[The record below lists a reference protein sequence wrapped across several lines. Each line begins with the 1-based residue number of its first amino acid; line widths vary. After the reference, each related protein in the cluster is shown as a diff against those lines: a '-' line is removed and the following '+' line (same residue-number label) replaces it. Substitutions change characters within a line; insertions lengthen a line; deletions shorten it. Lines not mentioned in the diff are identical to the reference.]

1 STRHTVGPWAAT
13 DQHGG
18 PPAALLVR
26 ALERVLPVDG
36 WLARISV
43 DLLSAIPVADL
54 TVSASV
60 VRPGRSVQLAVAT
73 LAAGGRDV
81 ARATGWWHR
90 LGDTAAVASTAG
102 PPPLPDQADPV
113 DDRWPGG
120 YLRAMEWRRVKGD
133 FAEPGPAV
141 IWSRMRIPLVEG
153 EQPSSIQRRRASCS
167 ASTPR
172 PRSARPAAATR
183 SPRCPTPPGR
193 SAAARRPCWSG
204 LGERARRR
212 DRLARPA
219 RSAAAGRRRAGPGRG
234 ARPRVRGHCGGERA
248 AGVSQRPALR
258 AAWTGAGAD

>member
-1 STRHTVGPWAAT
+1 VTAFYLPAGDGAFRSTPHTVGPWAAT

-54 TVSASV
+54 TVAASV

-90 LGDTAAVASTAG
+90 LGDTAAVASFAA

-120 YLRAMEWRRVKGD
+120 YLQAMEWRRVKGD

-153 EQPSSIQRRRASCS
+153 EQPSSTQRLMASADSGNGVGS
-167 ASTPR
+167 ALSLEDWIYVNTELTVHLLR
-172 PRSARPAAATR
+172 PPEGELF
-183 SPRCPTPPGR
+183 CLD
-193 SAAARRPCWSG
+193 SAAAIGPTGGGYAITTLSDTA
-204 LGERARRR
+204 GEV
-212 DRLARPA
+212 
-219 RSAAAGRRRAGPGRG
+219 GRG
-234 ARPRVRGHCGGERA
+234 AQALLVRAR
-248 AGVSQRPALR
+248 
-258 AAWTGAGAD
+258 

>member
-1 STRHTVGPWAAT
+1 MTAFYLPAGDGVFRSTPHTVGPWAAT

-54 TVSASV
+54 TVAASV

-90 LGDTAAVASTAG
+90 LGDTAAVASTAA

-153 EQPSSIQRRRASCS
+153 EQPSSIQRLMASADSGNGVGS
-167 ASTPR
+167 ALSLEDWIYVNTELTVHLLR
-172 PRSARPAAATR
+172 PPEGELF
-183 SPRCPTPPGR
+183 CLD
-193 SAAARRPCWSG
+193 SAAAIGPTGGGYAITTLSDTA
-204 LGERARRR
+204 GEV
-212 DRLARPA
+212 
-219 RSAAAGRRRAGPGRG
+219 GRG
-234 ARPRVRGHCGGERA
+234 AQALLVRAR
-248 AGVSQRPALR
+248 
-258 AAWTGAGAD
+258 

>member
-1 STRHTVGPWAAT
+1 VTAFYLPAGDGVFRSTPHTVGPWAAT

-54 TVSASV
+54 SVAASV

-73 LAAGGRDV
+73 LAAGGRDM
-81 ARATGWWHR
+81 ARATAWWHR
-90 LGDTAAVASTAG
+90 LGDTAAVASTAA

-153 EQPSSIQRRRASCS
+153 EQPSSTQQLMASADSGNGVGS
-167 ASTPR
+167 ALSLEDWVYVNTELTVHLLR
-172 PRSARPAAATR
+172 PPEGELFCLDSATAIG
-183 SPRCPTPPGR
+183 PTGGGYAITTL
-193 SAAARRPCWSG
+193 SDTA
-204 LGERARRR
+204 GEV
-212 DRLARPA
+212 
-219 RSAAAGRRRAGPGRG
+219 GRG
-234 ARPRVRGHCGGERA
+234 AQALLVRAR
-248 AGVSQRPALR
+248 
-258 AAWTGAGAD
+258 

>member
-1 STRHTVGPWAAT
+1 MSGAAAFYVSVGGGVFRSTAHTVGPWAAT

-26 ALERVLPVDG
+26 ALEQVLPAAQG

-43 DLLSAIPVADL
+43 DLLGAVPVADL

-81 ARATGWWHR
+81 ARATAWWHR
-90 LGDTAAVASTAG
+90 LGDTAAVSSTAG
-102 PPPLPDQADPV
+102 PPPLPDQPDPV

-120 YLRAMEWRRVKGD
+120 YLQAMEWRRVKGD

-153 EQPSSIQRRRASCS
+153 EHPSPTQRLVASADSGNGVGS
-167 ASTPR
+167 ALSLEDWLYVNTELTVHLLR
-172 PRSARPAAATR
+172 PPEGELFCLDSVATIG
-183 SPRCPTPPGR
+183 PTGGGYAITTL
-193 SAAARRPCWSG
+193 SDTA
-204 LGERARRR
+204 GEV
-212 DRLARPA
+212 
-219 RSAAAGRRRAGPGRG
+219 GRG
-234 ARPRVRGHCGGERA
+234 AQALLVRPR
-248 AGVSQRPALR
+248 
-258 AAWTGAGAD
+258 

>member
-1 STRHTVGPWAAT
+1 MTAFYLPAGDGVFRSTPHTVGPWAAT

-54 TVSASV
+54 SVAASV

-153 EQPSSIQRRRASCS
+153 EQPSSIQRLMASADSGNGVGS
-167 ASTPR
+167 ALSLEDWIYVNTELTVHLLR
-172 PRSARPAAATR
+172 PPEGELF
-183 SPRCPTPPGR
+183 CLD
-193 SAAARRPCWSG
+193 SAAAIGPTGGGYAITTLSDTA
-204 LGERARRR
+204 GEV
-212 DRLARPA
+212 
-219 RSAAAGRRRAGPGRG
+219 GRG
-234 ARPRVRGHCGGERA
+234 AQALLVRAR
-248 AGVSQRPALR
+248 
-258 AAWTGAGAD
+258 

>member
-1 STRHTVGPWAAT
+1 MTAFYLPAGDGVFRSTPHTVGPWAAT

-90 LGDTAAVASTAG
+90 LGDTAAVASFAA

-153 EQPSSIQRRRASCS
+153 EQPSSIQRLMASADSGNGVGS
-167 ASTPR
+167 ALSLEDWIYVNTELTVHLLR
-172 PRSARPAAATR
+172 PPEGEMF
-183 SPRCPTPPGR
+183 CLD
-193 SAAARRPCWSG
+193 SAAAIGPTGGGYAITTLSDTA
-204 LGERARRR
+204 GEV
-212 DRLARPA
+212 
-219 RSAAAGRRRAGPGRG
+219 GRG
-234 ARPRVRGHCGGERA
+234 AQALLVRAR
-248 AGVSQRPALR
+248 
-258 AAWTGAGAD
+258 

>member
-1 STRHTVGPWAAT
+1 VTAFYLPAGDGVFRSTPHTVGPWAAT

-54 TVSASV
+54 TVAASV

-90 LGDTAAVASTAG
+90 LGDTAAVASTAA

-153 EQPSSIQRRRASCS
+153 EQPTSTQRLMASADSGNGVGS
-167 ASTPR
+167 ALSLEHWIYVNTELTVHLLR
-172 PRSARPAAATR
+172 PPEGELFCLDS
-183 SPRCPTPPGR
+183 
-193 SAAARRPCWSG
+193 SAAIGPTGGGYAITTLSDTA
-204 LGERARRR
+204 GEV
-212 DRLARPA
+212 
-219 RSAAAGRRRAGPGRG
+219 GRG
-234 ARPRVRGHCGGERA
+234 AQALLVRAR
-248 AGVSQRPALR
+248 
-258 AAWTGAGAD
+258 

>member
-1 STRHTVGPWAAT
+1 VTAFYLPAGDGVFRSTPHTVGPWAAT

-54 TVSASV
+54 SVAASV

-81 ARATGWWHR
+81 ARATAWWHR
-90 LGDTAAVASTAG
+90 LGDTAAVASTAA

-120 YLRAMEWRRVKGD
+120 YLQAMEWRRVKGD

-153 EQPSSIQRRRASCS
+153 EQPSSTQRLMASADSGNGVGS
-167 ASTPR
+167 ALPLEDWRYVNTELTVHLLR
-172 PRSARPAAATR
+172 PPEGELFCLDSVATIG
-183 SPRCPTPPGR
+183 PTGGGYAITTL
-193 SAAARRPCWSG
+193 SDTA
-204 LGERARRR
+204 GEV
-212 DRLARPA
+212 
-219 RSAAAGRRRAGPGRG
+219 GRG
-234 ARPRVRGHCGGERA
+234 AQALLVRPR
-248 AGVSQRPALR
+248 
-258 AAWTGAGAD
+258 

>member
-1 STRHTVGPWAAT
+1 VTAFYLPAGDGVFRSTPHTVGPWATT

-54 TVSASV
+54 TVAASV

-153 EQPSSIQRRRASCS
+153 EQPSSIQRLMASADSGNGVGS
-167 ASTPR
+167 ALSLEDWIYVNTELTVHLLR
-172 PRSARPAAATR
+172 PPEGELF
-183 SPRCPTPPGR
+183 CLD
-193 SAAARRPCWSG
+193 SAAAIGPTGGGYAITTLSDTA
-204 LGERARRR
+204 GEV
-212 DRLARPA
+212 
-219 RSAAAGRRRAGPGRG
+219 GRG
-234 ARPRVRGHCGGERA
+234 AQALLVRAR
-248 AGVSQRPALR
+248 
-258 AAWTGAGAD
+258 

>member
-1 STRHTVGPWAAT
+1 VTAFYLPAGDGVFRSTPHTVGPWAAT

-54 TVSASV
+54 TVAASV

-90 LGDTAAVASTAG
+90 LGDTAAVASFAA

-120 YLRAMEWRRVKGD
+120 YLQAMEWRRVKGD

-153 EQPSSIQRRRASCS
+153 EQPSSTQRLMASADSGNGVGS
-167 ASTPR
+167 ALSLEDWIYVNTELTVHLLR
-172 PRSARPAAATR
+172 PPEGELF
-183 SPRCPTPPGR
+183 CLD
-193 SAAARRPCWSG
+193 SAAAIGPTGGGYAITTLSDTA
-204 LGERARRR
+204 GEV
-212 DRLARPA
+212 
-219 RSAAAGRRRAGPGRG
+219 GRG
-234 ARPRVRGHCGGERA
+234 AQALLVRAR
-248 AGVSQRPALR
+248 
-258 AAWTGAGAD
+258 

>member
-1 STRHTVGPWAAT
+1 MTAFYLPAGDGVFRSTPHTVGPWATT

-54 TVSASV
+54 TVAASV

-120 YLRAMEWRRVKGD
+120 YLQAMEWRRVKGD

-153 EQPSSIQRRRASCS
+153 EQPSSIQRLMASADSGNGVGS
-167 ASTPR
+167 ALSLEDWIYVNTELTVHLLR
-172 PRSARPAAATR
+172 PPEGELF
-183 SPRCPTPPGR
+183 CLD
-193 SAAARRPCWSG
+193 SAAAIGPTGGGYAITTLSDTA
-204 LGERARRR
+204 GEV
-212 DRLARPA
+212 
-219 RSAAAGRRRAGPGRG
+219 GRG
-234 ARPRVRGHCGGERA
+234 AQALLVRAR
-248 AGVSQRPALR
+248 
-258 AAWTGAGAD
+258 

>member
-1 STRHTVGPWAAT
+1 MTAFYLPAGDGVFRSTPHTVGPWAAT

-54 TVSASV
+54 TVAASV

-90 LGDTAAVASTAG
+90 LGDTAAVASTAA

-153 EQPSSIQRRRASCS
+153 EQPSSTQRLMASADSGNGVGS
-167 ASTPR
+167 ALSLEDWIYVNTELTVHLLR
-172 PRSARPAAATR
+172 PPEGELF
-183 SPRCPTPPGR
+183 CLD
-193 SAAARRPCWSG
+193 SAAAIGPTGGGYAITTLSDTA
-204 LGERARRR
+204 GEV
-212 DRLARPA
+212 
-219 RSAAAGRRRAGPGRG
+219 GRG
-234 ARPRVRGHCGGERA
+234 AQALLVRAR
-248 AGVSQRPALR
+248 
-258 AAWTGAGAD
+258 

>member
-1 STRHTVGPWAAT
+1 MTAFYLPAGDGVFRSTPHTVGPWAAT

-54 TVSASV
+54 TVAASV

-73 LAAGGRDV
+73 LAAGARDV

-90 LGDTAAVASTAG
+90 LGDTAAVASTAA
-102 PPPLPDQADPV
+102 PPPLPDQADPA

-153 EQPSSIQRRRASCS
+153 EQPSSTQRLMASADSGNGVGS
-167 ASTPR
+167 ALSLEDWIYVNTELTVHLLR
-172 PRSARPAAATR
+172 PPEGELF
-183 SPRCPTPPGR
+183 CLD
-193 SAAARRPCWSG
+193 SAAAIGPTGGGYAITTLSDTA
-204 LGERARRR
+204 GEV
-212 DRLARPA
+212 
-219 RSAAAGRRRAGPGRG
+219 GRG
-234 ARPRVRGHCGGERA
+234 AQALLVRAR
-248 AGVSQRPALR
+248 
-258 AAWTGAGAD
+258 

>member
-1 STRHTVGPWAAT
+1 MTAFYLPAGDGAFRSTPHTVGPWAAT

-54 TVSASV
+54 TVAASV

-90 LGDTAAVASTAG
+90 LGDTAAVASFAA

-120 YLRAMEWRRVKGD
+120 YLQAMEWRRVKGD

-153 EQPSSIQRRRASCS
+153 EQPSSTQRLMASADSGNGVGS
-167 ASTPR
+167 ALSLEDWIYVNTELTVHLLR
-172 PRSARPAAATR
+172 PPEGELF
-183 SPRCPTPPGR
+183 CLD
-193 SAAARRPCWSG
+193 SAAAIGPTGGGYAITTLSDTA
-204 LGERARRR
+204 GEV
-212 DRLARPA
+212 
-219 RSAAAGRRRAGPGRG
+219 GRG
-234 ARPRVRGHCGGERA
+234 AQALLVRAR
-248 AGVSQRPALR
+248 
-258 AAWTGAGAD
+258 

>member
-1 STRHTVGPWAAT
+1 VTAFYLPAGDGVFRSTPHTVGPWAAT

-54 TVSASV
+54 SVAASV

-81 ARATGWWHR
+81 ARATAWWHR
-90 LGDTAAVASTAG
+90 LGDTAAVASTAA

-153 EQPSSIQRRRASCS
+153 EQPSSTQRLMASADSGNGVGS
-167 ASTPR
+167 ALSLEDWIYVNTELTVHLLR
-172 PRSARPAAATR
+172 PPEGELFCLDSATAIGP
-183 SPRCPTPPGR
+183 
-193 SAAARRPCWSG
+193 SG
-204 LGERARRR
+204 GGYAITTLSDTAGEV
-212 DRLARPA
+212 
-219 RSAAAGRRRAGPGRG
+219 GRG
-234 ARPRVRGHCGGERA
+234 AQALLVRAR
-248 AGVSQRPALR
+248 
-258 AAWTGAGAD
+258 

>member
-1 STRHTVGPWAAT
+1 MTAFYLPAGDGVFRSTPHTVGPWAAT

-54 TVSASV
+54 TVAASV

-90 LGDTAAVASTAG
+90 LGDTAAVASFAA

-120 YLRAMEWRRVKGD
+120 YLQAMEWRRVKGD

-153 EQPSSIQRRRASCS
+153 EQPSSIQRLMASADSGNGVGS
-167 ASTPR
+167 ALSLEDWIYVNTELTVHLLR
-172 PRSARPAAATR
+172 PPEGELF
-183 SPRCPTPPGR
+183 CLD
-193 SAAARRPCWSG
+193 SAAAIGPTGGGYAITTLSDTA
-204 LGERARRR
+204 GEV
-212 DRLARPA
+212 
-219 RSAAAGRRRAGPGRG
+219 GRG
-234 ARPRVRGHCGGERA
+234 AQALLVRAR
-248 AGVSQRPALR
+248 
-258 AAWTGAGAD
+258 

>member
-1 STRHTVGPWAAT
+1 MTAFYLPAGDGVFRSTPHTVGPWAAT

-18 PPAALLVR
+18 PPAALLAR

-54 TVSASV
+54 TVAASV

-90 LGDTAAVASTAG
+90 LGDTAAVASFAA

-120 YLRAMEWRRVKGD
+120 YLQAMEWRRVKGD

-153 EQPSSIQRRRASCS
+153 EQPSSTQRLMASADSGNGVGS
-167 ASTPR
+167 ALSLEDWIYVNTELTVHLLR
-172 PRSARPAAATR
+172 PPEGELF
-183 SPRCPTPPGR
+183 CLD
-193 SAAARRPCWSG
+193 SAAAIGPTGGGYAITTLSDTA
-204 LGERARRR
+204 GEV
-212 DRLARPA
+212 
-219 RSAAAGRRRAGPGRG
+219 GRG
-234 ARPRVRGHCGGERA
+234 AQALLVRAR
-248 AGVSQRPALR
+248 
-258 AAWTGAGAD
+258 

>member
-1 STRHTVGPWAAT
+1 MTAFYLPAGDGVFRSTPHTVGPWAAT

-90 LGDTAAVASTAG
+90 LGDTAAVASFAA

-120 YLRAMEWRRVKGD
+120 YLQAMEWRRVKGD

-153 EQPSSIQRRRASCS
+153 EQPSSIQRLMASADSGNGVGS
-167 ASTPR
+167 ALSLEDWIYVNTELTVHLLR
-172 PRSARPAAATR
+172 PPEGELF
-183 SPRCPTPPGR
+183 CLD
-193 SAAARRPCWSG
+193 SAAAIGPTGGGYAITTLSDTA
-204 LGERARRR
+204 GEV
-212 DRLARPA
+212 
-219 RSAAAGRRRAGPGRG
+219 GRG
-234 ARPRVRGHCGGERA
+234 AQALLVRAR
-248 AGVSQRPALR
+248 
-258 AAWTGAGAD
+258 

>member
-1 STRHTVGPWAAT
+1 VTAFYLPAGDGVFRSTPHTVGPWAAT

-54 TVSASV
+54 TVAASV

-153 EQPSSIQRRRASCS
+153 EQPSSIQRLMASADSGNGVGS
-167 ASTPR
+167 ALSLEDWIYVNTELTVHLLR
-172 PRSARPAAATR
+172 PPEGELF
-183 SPRCPTPPGR
+183 CLD
-193 SAAARRPCWSG
+193 SAAAIGPTGGGYAITTLSDTA
-204 LGERARRR
+204 GEV
-212 DRLARPA
+212 
-219 RSAAAGRRRAGPGRG
+219 GRG
-234 ARPRVRGHCGGERA
+234 AQALLVRAR
-248 AGVSQRPALR
+248 
-258 AAWTGAGAD
+258 

>member
-1 STRHTVGPWAAT
+1 MTAFYLPAGDGVFRSTPHTVGPWAAT

-54 TVSASV
+54 TVAASV

-81 ARATGWWHR
+81 ARATAWWHR
-90 LGDTAAVASTAG
+90 LGDTAAVASTAA

-120 YLRAMEWRRVKGD
+120 YLQAMEWRRVKGD

-153 EQPSSIQRRRASCS
+153 EQPSSTQRLMASADSGNGVGS
-167 ASTPR
+167 ALSLEDWIYVNTELTVHLLR
-172 PRSARPAAATR
+172 PPEGELF
-183 SPRCPTPPGR
+183 CLD
-193 SAAARRPCWSG
+193 SAAAIGPTGGGYAITTLSDTA
-204 LGERARRR
+204 GEV
-212 DRLARPA
+212 
-219 RSAAAGRRRAGPGRG
+219 GRG
-234 ARPRVRGHCGGERA
+234 AQALLVRAR
-248 AGVSQRPALR
+248 
-258 AAWTGAGAD
+258 

>member
-1 STRHTVGPWAAT
+1 MTAFYLPAGDGVFRSTPHTVGPWAAT

-54 TVSASV
+54 TVAASV

-90 LGDTAAVASTAG
+90 LGDTAAVASTAA

-153 EQPSSIQRRRASCS
+153 EQPSSTQRLMASADSGNGVGS
-167 ASTPR
+167 ALSLEDWIYVNTEPTVHLLR
-172 PRSARPAAATR
+172 PPEGELF
-183 SPRCPTPPGR
+183 CLD
-193 SAAARRPCWSG
+193 SAAAIGPTGGGYAITTLSDTA
-204 LGERARRR
+204 GEV
-212 DRLARPA
+212 
-219 RSAAAGRRRAGPGRG
+219 GRG
-234 ARPRVRGHCGGERA
+234 AQALLVRAR
-248 AGVSQRPALR
+248 
-258 AAWTGAGAD
+258 

>member
-1 STRHTVGPWAAT
+1 MTAFYLPAGDGVFRSTPHTVGPWAAT

-54 TVSASV
+54 TVAASV

-153 EQPSSIQRRRASCS
+153 EQPSSIQRLMASADSGNGVGS
-167 ASTPR
+167 ALSLEDWIYVNTELTVHLLR
-172 PRSARPAAATR
+172 PPEGELF
-183 SPRCPTPPGR
+183 CLD
-193 SAAARRPCWSG
+193 SAAAIGPTGGGYAITTLSDTA
-204 LGERARRR
+204 GEV
-212 DRLARPA
+212 
-219 RSAAAGRRRAGPGRG
+219 GRG
-234 ARPRVRGHCGGERA
+234 AQALLVRAR
-248 AGVSQRPALR
+248 
-258 AAWTGAGAD
+258 

>member
-1 STRHTVGPWAAT
+1 VTAFYLPAGDGVFRSTPHTVGPWATT

-54 TVSASV
+54 TVAASV

-90 LGDTAAVASTAG
+90 LGDTAAVASFAA

-120 YLRAMEWRRVKGD
+120 YLQAMEWRRVKGD

-153 EQPSSIQRRRASCS
+153 EQPSSTQRLMASADSGNGVGS
-167 ASTPR
+167 ALSLEDWIYVNTELTVHLLR
-172 PRSARPAAATR
+172 PPEGELF
-183 SPRCPTPPGR
+183 CLD
-193 SAAARRPCWSG
+193 SAAAIGPTGGGYAITTLSDTA
-204 LGERARRR
+204 GEV
-212 DRLARPA
+212 
-219 RSAAAGRRRAGPGRG
+219 GRG
-234 ARPRVRGHCGGERA
+234 AQALLVRAR
-248 AGVSQRPALR
+248 
-258 AAWTGAGAD
+258 